1 MRFGHTLSKLT
12 LCVGLCSAVTGYGR
26 GGETGTLDKEPDA
39 PDAGTMIET
48 SRGPGRSWSHYYL
61 GYDHFRRLRARLSLQ
76 PLAPIPGW
84 DKKRAW
90 RYEDRY
96 FSEDGDFEIL
106 PLMTEPIR

>member
-1 MRFGHTLSKLT
+1 MKLGHTLTKLT

-26 GGETGTLDKEPDA
+26 GGETGTLDKEPDS
-39 PDAGTMIET
+39 PELMGT
-48 SRGPGRSWSHYYL
+48 RNWVPYYL
-61 GYDHFRRLRARLSLQ
+61 GQDHFRRLRARLSLQ

-106 PLMTEPIR
+106 PLLSDPIR

>member
-1 MRFGHTLSKLT
+1 MKLGHTLSKLT
-12 LCVGLCSAVTGYGR
+12 LCVGLGSAATGFGR
-26 GGETGTLDKEPDA
+26 GGETGTLDRTPDEPELN
-39 PDAGTMIET
+39 TLIEVN
-48 SRGPGRSWSHYYL
+48 RGPRGWSPYYL
-61 GYDHFRRLRARLSLQ
+61 GQDHFRRLRARLSLQ

-106 PLMTEPIR
+106 PLMSDPIR